1 MGGALS
7 EADAYLRAKTV
18 ILDPVFGRI
27 GETGLKRLLQF
38 EADFVVAGEASNGLQ
53 AVELSRTL
61 SPDLVIMD
69 IDMPLMNGLEATRR
83 IMADHPLPILI
94 FSNDAGPDT
103 AYEAMAS
110 GAIEAMQKPDMDRFN
125 EPVFYAHFL
134 KKLRSLAEARPHPR
148 RSAASDRSAG
158 GGRDRFRLLV
168 MGASTGGPAAVREI
182 LSKLPAGFPL
192 PIAQVQH
199 METGFD
205 AGYVRWL
212 GDGSALPVRLAEREV
227 AMEPGVVWAAPVDR
241 HIRID
246 RSAARPTLVL
256 DDGAKVLNQ
265 RPSVDVLFTSAA
277 EAFGDRLAGILLT
290 GMGRDGARGCL
301 SIVEKRG
308 ITLVQDEATSAIF
321 GMPKSAIELGGASRV
336 LPLPEIPGAVQS
348 LLIPAA
354 RKEGDR

>member
-1 MGGALS
+1 MRILIADDSALMRS
-7 EADAYLRAKTV
+7 
-18 ILDPVFGRI
+18 I
-27 GETGLKRLLQF
+27 LKRLLQF
-38 EADFVVAGEASNGLQ
+38 DADFVLVGEASNGLQ

-61 SPDLVIMD
+61 TPDLIIMD

-83 IMADHPLPILI
+83 IMADQSLPILI
-94 FSNDAGPDT
+94 FSNDLGPDT

-110 GAIEAMQKPDMDRFN
+110 GAIEAMRKPDMDWFN
-125 EPVFYAHFL
+125 EPAFYANFL
-134 KKLRSLAEARPHPR
+134 KKLRSLAEARPYPR
-148 RSAASDRSAG
+148 RAPASDRWAN

-168 MGASTGGPAAVREI
+168 MGASTGGPAAVREV
-182 LSKLPAGFPL
+182 LSKLPADFPL
-192 PIAQVQH
+192 PIALVQH

-212 GDGSALPVRLAEREV
+212 GDGTALPVRLAERDGV
-227 AMEPGVVWAAPVDR
+227 MEPGVVWAAPVDR

-246 RSAARPTLVL
+246 RSAARPTLIL

-277 EAFGDRLAGILLT
+277 EAVGDRLAGVLLT

-301 SIVEKRG
+301 SIVEKG
-308 ITLVQDEATSAIF
+308 GVTLVQDEATSAIF

-336 LPLPEIPGAVQS
+336 LPLPEIPGAIQS
-348 LLIPAA
+348 LLLPARRGEGA
-354 RKEGDR
+354 R